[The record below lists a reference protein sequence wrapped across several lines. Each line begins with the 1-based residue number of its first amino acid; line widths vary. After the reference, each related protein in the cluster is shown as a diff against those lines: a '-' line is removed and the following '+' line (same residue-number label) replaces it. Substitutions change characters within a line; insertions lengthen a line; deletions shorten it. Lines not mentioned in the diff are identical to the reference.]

1 MNEYARGK
9 PAQRVELTGIDG
21 APIFARMF
29 IATQQQAEAVVGF
42 GFGQGAVFKGETI
55 EGDFEVTPPLVTD
68 EGKNDTSN

>member
-1 MNEYARGK
+1 VNEYAPGK

-29 IATQQQAEAVVGF
+29 FATQQQAEAAVGF
-42 GFGQGAVFKGETI
+42 GFSQGTVFKRETI
-55 EGDFEVTPPLVTD
+55 EGDFEVTPSLVTD